1 MEESTMSIQ
10 FLKYSGAS
18 ALVIAALVA
27 GPMLVPA
34 VAAESPCT
42 AQTKSSEAPAPAPAT
57 GSSSAE
63 QKTVPDGFGHQVVP
77 GYGTTAP
84 GTPSQLAAE
93 RKKGD
98 DQVAAKDAK
107 DAASDPSCK

>member
-34 VAAESPCT
+34 AAAESPCT
-42 AQTKSSEAPAPAPAT
+42 AQTKSSEAPAPAT